1 MIDSSVRSLGEVEYD
16 KQNWLQ
22 YRETRVRLNILN
34 EVYHLFPLFINW
46 SITKYFLT
54 KTLLKMTDSTC
65 PRFLMLESVLS
76 EIVLIGN
83 FFGMDC
89 FRFLKR
95 SNRRWTSA
103 WIFSRTLVSRYCS
116 QFCLSYST
124 SPRLLSLESMIS
136 KSVLIGN
143 FFGMDRFRVL

>member
-1 MIDSSVRSLGEVEYD
+1 MISKIVCNIKKQQLGRKIGNEGYLLLLLHINRSITKKFPIETLLEMIDSCVKSHGEVEYD

-22 YRETRVRLNILN
+22 HQTALVQLNIQN
-34 EVYHLFPLFINW
+34 EVYHLLPLFINW

-54 KTLLKMTDSTC
+54 KTLLEMTDSTC

-89 FRFLKR
+89 FRFMKR
-95 SNRRWTSA
+95 SNRR
-103 WIFSRTLVSRYCS
+103 
-116 QFCLSYST
+116 
-124 SPRLLSLESMIS
+124 
-136 KSVLIGN
+136 
-143 FFGMDRFRVL
+143 

>member
-1 MIDSSVRSLGEVEYD
+1 MISKIVCNIKKQQLGRKISNEGYLLLLLHINRFITKDFPIGTLLEMIDSSVRSLEEVEYD

-54 KTLLKMTDSTC
+54 KTLLEMTDSTC

-76 EIVLIGN
+76 EIILIGN
-83 FFGMDC
+83 FFGMD
-89 FRFLKR
+89 
-95 SNRRWTSA
+95 
-103 WIFSRTLVSRYCS
+103 
-116 QFCLSYST
+116 
-124 SPRLLSLESMIS
+124 
-136 KSVLIGN
+136 
-143 FFGMDRFRVL
+143 